1 MTEER
6 CTDFK
11 IPLILLDTRAIIV
24 WASMALSM
32 PRLSILA
39 LVAHAAAAFNTA
51 GVLPL
56 RMPIRTIAASNGR

>member
-1 MTEER
+1 MHR
-6 CTDFK
+6 FQDSAKFNNRYK
-11 IPLILLDTRAIIV
+11 GIIV

>member
-1 MTEER
+1 
-6 CTDFK
+6 
-11 IPLILLDTRAIIV
+11 
-24 WASMALSM
+24 MALSM

>member
-1 MTEER
+1 MTAER
-6 CTDFK
+6 CIDFK
-11 IPLILLDTRAIIV
+11 IPLDTRAIIV